1 VTRLL
6 RFVLVSSLFAVPL
19 ACGAAE
25 SSQQATA
32 PEPDVVEPTSAEWIF
47 VTDGVR
53 GGRRG
58 ECQAV
63 TQWIN
68 GEEAC
73 KGNLCAHG
81 AALARDWLQSC
92 NKLAPALAPD
102 VEKRAA
108 DLEKKAKAMSTPCE
122 DRIRGILR
130 NGCGDT
136 KDCGS
141 YVQNWATSC
150 SDWSTPLVIRMLEV
164 TVQRD
169 IGERFEIDS
178 RSCKQL
184 LGDLTKAASCDQEFK
199 CQDLFP
205 VIDDYKSHCQPNGKL
220 PSLAAAIAQ
229 LSVRVGATQS
239 PEPMPVDP
247 AGDPLDPAV
256 TPLPLAD
263 GSGAVLMVCGKRA
276 ANIPAYLAARKQCS
290 EDVVFARRFED
301 NGAAVVRVGRVPHS
315 SDNEFHERYFSLE
328 ADGEIQARFDAMLPG
343 FVATLKQVESLAADP
358 KHSKEAIRLF
368 VQAVNDNLDA
378 VRDSKVFDTAFRQH
392 DAALVP
398 LFAALGKQKRA
409 VVHNELAA
417 RKFASGIR
425 RAELYPL
432 SDMDADG
439 RGKLGAWSVASG
451 VDIVDMLPKSIAAYR
466 EEIEARYKRVE
477 KIKLTQRDIDALS
490 MVADGHSARCGQ
502 AAKDYEAKEK
512 ALIDC
517 HFGVTA
523 CDADKVAGL
532 EKQLDRAK
540 SDTESGYTQ
549 AALAIT
555 SLPLENREN
564 AWMAAKVAGCRE
576 PWW

>member
-1 VTRLL
+1 MRLI
-6 RFVLVSSLFAVPL
+6 RFVLVSSLSAVPL

-25 SSQQATA
+25 PSQPVAV
-32 PEPDVVEPTSAEWIF
+32 PEPDVVEPSSAEWIF

-63 TQWIN
+63 TQWIS
-68 GEEAC
+68 GEESC
-73 KGNLCAHG
+73 KGNLCSHG
-81 AALARDWLQSC
+81 AALAKDWLKSC
-92 NKLAPALAPD
+92 KKLAPALAGD
-102 VEKRAA
+102 VEKRAEE
-108 DLEKKAKAMSTPCE
+108 LEKKAKQMSVPCE
-122 DRIRGILR
+122 DRIRGILD
-130 NGCGDT
+130 NGCGDK
-136 KDCGS
+136 KDCGTF
-141 YVQNWATSC
+141 VQGWATSC
-150 SDWSTPLVIRMLEV
+150 ADWSTPLVIRMLEV

-184 LGDLTKAASCDQEFK
+184 LGELTKAATCDQQFK

-205 VIDDYKSHCQPNGKL
+205 VIEDYKGHCQANGKL

-229 LSVRVGATQS
+229 LSVRVGATES
-239 PEPMPVDP
+239 PEPLPVDP

-276 ANIPAYLAARKQCS
+276 GNISGYLAARKQCS

-301 NGAAVVRVGRVPHS
+301 NGAAVVRVGRIAHP

-343 FVATLKQVESLAADP
+343 FVATLKQVESLASDP
-358 KHSKEAIRLF
+358 KHSTEAIRLF
-368 VQAVNDNLDA
+368 VRAINDNLDA
-378 VRDSKVFDTAFRQH
+378 ARDSKVFDTAFREH

-398 LFAALGKQKRA
+398 LFVEIGKQKRA
-409 VVHNELAA
+409 VVHNELAG
-417 RKFASGIR
+417 RKFAAGVR

-439 RGKLGAWSVASG
+439 RGKLGAWSLASG

-466 EEIEARYKRVE
+466 EELEPRYKRLE
-477 KIKLTQRDIDALS
+477 KLKLTQRDIDALS
-490 MVADGHSARCGQ
+490 MQADGHSARCGQ
-502 AAKDYEAKEK
+502 AAKGYVTTEQ

-517 HFGVTA
+517 HFGVKK
-523 CDADKVAGL
+523 CEADEISNL
-532 EKQLDRAK
+532 EKQLDRTK
-540 SDTESGYTQ
+540 SDEESAYTQ
-549 AALAIT
+549 TALAIT
-555 SLPLENREN
+555 SLPVENRDN
-564 AWMAAKVAGCRE
+564 AWTAAKVAGCKE